1 MLESVAVDHLIAENG
16 KILLALR
23 VELCVVVFLGQKF
36 QRNPANI
43 HSFTPRHYF
52 VILNNTVT
60 MTLYN
65 ICFAT
70 IHNLTEFDL
79 SEAQFNALTAAGFS
93 VRDFTKQPFSA

>member
-36 QRNPANI
+36 QRNQANI
-43 HSFTPRHYF
+43 RLFTPRYYF

-65 ICFAT
+65 ICCET
-70 IHNLTEFDL
+70 IHNLIESDL
-79 SEAQFNALTAAGFS
+79 S
-93 VRDFTKQPFSA
+93 